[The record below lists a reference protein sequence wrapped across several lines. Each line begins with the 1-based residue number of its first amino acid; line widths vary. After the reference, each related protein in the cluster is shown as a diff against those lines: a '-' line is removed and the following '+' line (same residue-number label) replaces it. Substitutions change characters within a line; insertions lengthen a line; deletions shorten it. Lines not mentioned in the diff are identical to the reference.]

1 MLARIVSCGE
11 EVAEEAHELR
21 TGLRWRVRRDDPDRV
36 AALDDMLEKIRLAM
50 APIKAEIGRIPWEP
64 TPDRLETAL
73 RDTSRALQRE
83 RKQLRKMR

>member
-21 TGLRWRVRRDDPDRV
+21 TGLRWRVRRDDPERQ
-36 AALDDMLEKIRLAM
+36 AAIADMLEKIRKAM
-50 APIKAEIGRIPWEP
+50 APIKAEIGRLPWEP
-64 TPDRLETAL
+64 TPDRLELAL
-73 RDTSRALQRE
+73 RETSGALQAE